1 MEFILKNPILVFI
14 IAINLV
20 AAVICIAD
28 KMKAV
33 HKKHR
38 ISEKTLFTI
47 SFLGGA
53 IFMYLTMLVIR
64 HKTKHKRFMVGL
76 PLIILLRAVILLLV
90 IQYFP
95 NFLM

>member
-14 IAINLV
+14 IAINLLS
-20 AAVICIAD
+20 AVVCIAD
-28 KMKAV
+28 KGRAV
-33 HKKHR
+33 RKKHR

-53 IFMYLTMLVIR
+53 TLMYLTMLAIR

-76 PLIILLRAVILLLV
+76 PLIILLHAVILLLV